1 MASST
6 NAHSIQKLV
15 APARTNDTISLSTML
30 LGEEL
35 RQVQQ
40 VQQVQGECGGTM
52 ECGRLYAPNVNTRFL
67 PIPSE

>member
-52 ECGRLYAPNVNTRFL
+52 ECGLL
-67 PIPSE
+67 

>member
-40 VQQVQGECGGTM
+40 VQGECGGTM
-52 ECGRLYAPNVNTRFL
+52 ECGLLYAPNVNTRFL